1 MFCSVAGVRARL
13 VMLKPVALNLVM
25 LNPVNVALARV
36 ALNAVALK
44 LPMLAPTLISH
55 MSSMYRLACMA
66 VSNPGVHV
74 ALVTVVFVVVVV
86 EFVPTVGTVEFVRL
100 PVPEAIMG
108 FATITTASTNV
119 SASAIVSVITSIFII
134 VLLPIPITQTIN

>member
-1 MFCSVAGVRARL
+1 
-13 VMLKPVALNLVM
+13 
-25 LNPVNVALARV
+25 
-36 ALNAVALK
+36 
-44 LPMLAPTLISH
+44 
-55 MSSMYRLACMA
+55 MA